1 MIIEENDFRLT
12 PVDSSSQVFD
22 LELLYK
28 IQPKGKE
35 ARYEFKQEA
44 FGISLESAIKRIAQ
58 FRVNNKY
65 ESISLTKYF
74 NEFRNELNEIKK
86 LLN

>member
-28 IQPKGKE
+28 VQPKGKE

-58 FRVNNKY
+58 FRVNNKN
-65 ESISLTKYF
+65 ESISLTKYL
-74 NEFRNELNEIKK
+74 NEFRNELNELKK